1 MTGLGLNLVAVT
13 QASISLGGDLV
24 EETTF
29 AGIPVYTATPNSD
42 NLVNIDVAT
51 SGMGDEEF
59 TVQLM
64 VEPLPMNVP
73 FPDIDMES
81 WEGQSEEIEFRSG
94 TSTNGDNFYL
104 DAPMSLVVSMIMEE
118 GALWPTAIHFG
129 VILNNPGTLDFDGTL
144 GPGQTTNIALDE
156 DYGVASRIL
165 AIATPKVG
173 LDPASVDLSAFT
185 EILYGE
191 VIREQVFGWVN
202 FEQNLEATCE
212 ELEGWHEEVWD
223 DNGQD
228 DYFRMQLTDDSN
240 EYVHPHE
247 YSPYAVLTDA
257 DGLVIQ
263 PDSDWSQSE
272 WEEAGNFY
280 ADFDLSA
287 GEYRLTVDS
296 GYFDVEISEAEDE
309 EQGGTYWA
317 FDVED
322 NRVCSN
328 EEQLEGQE
336 EEDAVFDL
344 FDEIFGSLDSF
355 AWGLGSSAD
364 LHLPDLSS
372 PQDDYTVIAMVQ
384 IGEGEGATLMAALDE
399 KVAEPN
405 PEPPVMM
412 NMSLSFS
419 PADPLPGDV
428 VQITAIDN
436 QTKQPIEGLSA
447 VLIRNNITLYGL
459 ITDDD
464 GRISFG
470 VTEGEILIRFSGEM
484 YNTEELLII
493 VTEEGVE
500 TGDGEDLPV
509 DSDGDGTVDSEDA
522 FPEDPNEW
530 LDCDGDG
537 IGDNAD
543 DSDSVCDPNDAID
556 PDGPDA
562 IPGCTDS
569 TALNYNSAANSDDG
583 SCEYEGGIDP
593 NNPDNQTNTTGG
605 SNDGDGD
612 ESTTSGVDMGTIGV
626 VAGVVVFLMLAIAGA
641 VLFIRGRTNAD
652 EDWYEEP
659 ANMIASQDRMFDSGP
674 SGPPPTMRGTMQDGY
689 EVIQYP
695 EGSGSWYYRDQA
707 TGKWMEW
714 V

>member
-1 MTGLGLNLVAVT
+1 MENW
-13 QASISLGGDLV
+13 
-24 EETTF
+24 EE
-29 AGIPVYTATPNSD
+29 
-42 NLVNIDVAT
+42 
-51 SGMGDEEF
+51 
-59 TVQLM
+59 
-64 VEPLPMNVP
+64 
-73 FPDIDMES
+73 
-81 WEGQSEEIEFRSG
+81 QSEEIDFRSG
-94 TSTNGDNFYL
+94 TTTNGDNFYL
-104 DAPMSLVVSMIMEE
+104 DAPMSLVVSLIMEE

-156 DYGVASRIL
+156 EYGVASRIL

-185 EILYGE
+185 EILYGD

-202 FEQNLEATCE
+202 FEQDLEATCE
-212 ELEGWHEEVWD
+212 ELEGWGEVVWVDDGQEEHI
-223 DNGQD
+223 
-228 DYFRMQLTDDSN
+228 RMKLTDDSN
-240 EYVHPHE
+240 EYAHPHE
-247 YSPYAVLTDA
+247 YSPNAVLTDA
-257 DGLVIQ
+257 DGNVMQ
-263 PDSDWSQSE
+263 PESDWSQSE

-280 ADFDLSA
+280 ADFDLSS

-296 GYFDVEISEAEDE
+296 GYFGVEISEAEDE
-309 EQGGTYWA
+309 ESGDIWE
-317 FDVED
+317 FDVEND
-322 NRVCSN
+322 RVCSN
-328 EEQLEGQE
+328 DEQLEGQE

-384 IGEGEGATLMAALDE
+384 IGEGEDATIMAALDE

-419 PADPLPGDV
+419 PANPLPGDV
-428 VQITAIDN
+428 IQITAIDN

-447 VLIRNNITLYGL
+447 VLIRNNITLFGL

-464 GRISFG
+464 GRVSFG

-500 TGDGEDLPV
+500 TGDGNDLPV
-509 DSDGDGTVDSEDA
+509 DSDGDGTVDSEDV
-522 FPEDPNEW
+522 FPDDPSEW

-556 PDGPDA
+556 PDDPDA
-562 IPGCTDS
+562 VPGCTDS
-569 TALNYNSAANSDDG
+569 TALNYNSAANIDDG
-583 SCEYEGGIDP
+583 SCEYDGTIDP
-593 NNPDNQTNTTGG
+593 NNPDDQTNTTGDN
-605 SNDGDGD
+605 NDAEVG
-612 ESTTSGVDMGTIGV
+612 ESSASGADFGTIGMI
-626 VAGVVVFLMLAIAGA
+626 AGIVVFLMLAIAGA
-641 VLFIRGRTNAD
+641 VLFMRGRADAD
-652 EDWYEEP
+652 EDWYDEP

-674 SGPPPTMRGTMQDGY
+674 SGPPPTIRGTMKDGY
-689 EVIQYP
+689 EVIEYP

-707 TGKWMEW
+707 TGNWMEW